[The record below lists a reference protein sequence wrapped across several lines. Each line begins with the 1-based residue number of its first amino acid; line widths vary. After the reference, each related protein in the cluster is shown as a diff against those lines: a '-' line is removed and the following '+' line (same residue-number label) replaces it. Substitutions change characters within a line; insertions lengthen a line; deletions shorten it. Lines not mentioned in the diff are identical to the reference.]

1 MKIRATARGGLLIGR
16 SPGRRRGLD
25 RQKFAARGLQ
35 ESGLGTFEFR
45 VAADAGGRVEVLGHA
60 KDAAVQLRHAPQR
73 RCDGM
78 RPRSCGRQA
87 RCRGRAEEH
96 TFLANLS

>member
-35 ESGLGTFEFR
+35 KSGLGTFEFR
-45 VAADAGGRVEVLGHA
+45 VAADAGGQVEVLGHA
-60 KDAAVQLRHAPQR
+60 KDTAVQLRHAPLR
-73 RCDGM
+73 RCDGD
-78 RPRSCGRQA
+78 A
-87 RCRGRAEEH
+87 AAVVWRCRGRAEEL
-96 TFLANLS
+96 TFSANSS